1 MALGGFLALALLT
14 SLVVGVA
21 SWLKM
26 PRLRKEHTLCQENI
40 EFMKNALEDCVRNCS
55 HYKATNF
62 LPSRLL
68 DLGSQ
73 PSLDAIR
80 LIASTEIALTD
91 ESHVPR
97 YAALSYCWGPS
108 LATDSVQHLRTTMKS
123 LGSMKQQIHQKK
135 IPRTVLD
142 AIKVCKALSIRYLWV
157 DSLCILQDHISDWER
172 ESRSMTVIYKN
183 AFVTICTPSSK
194 HSNDGFLERRRK
206 YVAVPFHS
214 QVVPSINGHYNLVA
228 SGECRY
234 ENYHWPSLDIVDTSW
249 SKRGWTLQ
257 EFQMSNRV
265 LIFGK
270 SMIHFQCLHSK
281 SENGY
286 QEKWAF
292 SDAARMVRALETWGK
307 AKWSDGCYDAWQ
319 TVLQDYG
326 PRLFTFV
333 EDKLPAISGMAKYI
347 SDETGDEYLAG
358 LWKSKLPSSLVWS
371 AKFYENAKY
380 IVDLPE
386 LLSTFHSPEP
396 YIAPSWSPIRL
407 DVSIGKGISPLLPML
422 ANECTDE
429 STVVDSSVRSM
440 GRNPFGRVQ
449 SGRIRIRGRIAMLS
463 SDLIRLACYS
473 FDLLW
478 YTLDKGVITYYKPD
492 YLPVGELCSQGEL
505 LKLLISS
512 TKPRWSLHTFGHGG
526 SAEITHNCLTDYLPL
541 HKAGP
546 WTPRR
551 LRIRSL
557 QRQTE
562 RHNDGPESGSDSSH
576 ARDSPDVKTYK

>member
-1 MALGGFLALALLT
+1 
-14 SLVVGVA
+14 
-21 SWLKM
+21 M

-40 EFMKNALEDCVRNCS
+40 EFMKNAIEDCVQNCS

-73 PSLDAIR
+73 PSLDTIR

-97 YAALSYCWGPS
+97 YAALSYCWGPL
-108 LATDSVQHLRTTMKS
+108 LATNSMLRTSMKS
-123 LGSMKQQIHQKK
+123 LESMKRQIHQKT
-135 IPRTVLD
+135 IPRTILD
-142 AIKVCKALSIRYLWV
+142 AIKVCKALSIRYLWA
-157 DSLCILQDHISDWER
+157 DSLCILQDHFPDWER
-172 ESRSMTVIYKN
+172 ESRSMTLIYKN
-183 AFVTICTPSSK
+183 AFVTICTPSSM

-206 YVAVPFHS
+206 YVAVPFQS
-214 QVVPSINGHYNLVA
+214 QVIPSINGHYNLVA
-228 SGECRY
+228 SGEYRSD
-234 ENYHWPSLDIVDTSW
+234 NYHWPGLDIVDTSW

-270 SMIHFQCLHSK
+270 SMIHFQCLHAT

-292 SDAARMVRALETWGK
+292 SDAARMVRVLDTLEKKKGP
-307 AKWSDGCYDAWQ
+307 DGYYDAWQ
-319 TVLQDYG
+319 TMLQDYG

-347 SDETGDEYLAG
+347 SDQTGDEYLAG

-371 AKFYENAKY
+371 ANLFENAKY
-380 IVDLPE
+380 IVSLPDL
-386 LLSTFHSPEP
+386 LRTLHSPEP

-407 DVSIGKGISPLLPML
+407 DVRVGKRITPLLSML
-422 ANECTDE
+422 DNECTDE
-429 STVVDSSVRSM
+429 STVVDASVRSM
-440 GRNPFGRVQ
+440 GRDPFGRVQ
-449 SGRIRIRGRIAMLS
+449 SGRIRIRGRLAMLS
-463 SDLIRLACYS
+463 SNLIRLGCYP

-505 LKLLISS
+505 FKLLISS
-512 TKPRWSLHTFGHGG
+512 MEPLWSLHSLGHGG
-526 SAEITHNCLTDYLPL
+526 SPGKTHDCLTNYLPL
-541 HKAGP
+541 YKAGP
-546 WTPRR
+546 GTSGV
-551 LRIRSL
+551 LKIRSW
-557 QRQTE
+557 QRQRE
-562 RHNDGPESGSDSSH
+562 RHNDGPKSESDSTH
-576 ARDSPDVKTYK
+576 WMASPNPETYK